1 MVKFKSYL
9 KKYNSFLEI
18 NSFVKAQIL
27 KYNLSV
33 LNRKYSRKKLK
44 IKNYEYSQENVFKL
58 LKYNLRSRRLNLS
71 SNFKKK
77 PNILF
82 VGTNLHQD
90 HSGIIQSLKKIGNV
104 ELIYKLNGEYGFH
117 SINIDKSKNLYD
129 IHTVKTNSKIILE
142 KVIKLVNENK
152 IDILIGQ
159 MWANYI
165 SLETLRKIR
174 NMGIIVINIAMDD
187 MLPEHWK
194 SKNGVKLGSIGLA
207 SETDLILN
215 TTKGKCEWYYID
227 GYPSIFF
234 PLASNL
240 NTFSHVKNSA
250 RDIDVSFVGSKYGIR
265 GKLVQFLLKNGI
277 KVQAYGNFWKN
288 GAISAEKTAE
298 IFHRSKI
305 ILGCGVV
312 GHTHDVYTI
321 KLRDFDAPISGAMYL
336 THKNQDLT
344 DLYEEGKEIVFYE
357 NSHECL
363 EKIKYYLNNDLLR
376 EKIALEGRRRASKD
390 HTWDLRFKKVFS
402 IINKLS

>member
-58 LKYNLRSRRLNLS
+58 LKHNLSSRRLNLS

-82 VGTNLHQD
+82 VGTNFHQD

-234 PLASNL
+234 PKA
-240 NTFSHVKNSA
+240 
-250 RDIDVSFVGSKYGIR
+250 
-265 GKLVQFLLKNGI
+265 
-277 KVQAYGNFWKN
+277 
-288 GAISAEKTAE
+288 
-298 IFHRSKI
+298 
-305 ILGCGVV
+305 
-312 GHTHDVYTI
+312 
-321 KLRDFDAPISGAMYL
+321 
-336 THKNQDLT
+336 
-344 DLYEEGKEIVFYE
+344 
-357 NSHECL
+357 
-363 EKIKYYLNNDLLR
+363 
-376 EKIALEGRRRASKD
+376 
-390 HTWDLRFKKVFS
+390 
-402 IINKLS
+402 